1 MSKKDQLELVLV
13 SQPDWLGTQI
23 SCKAELQL
31 KKNPWVVGGWV
42 DRWGCWRNEKYG
54 IAQHQDGLSWAND

>member
-1 MSKKDQLELVLV
+1 MDIVCRSFFDMLLLKDMSKKDQLELVLV

-31 KKNPWVVGGWV
+31 KKNPWVVV
-42 DRWGCWRNEKYG
+42 VVVAVLVMLVSN
-54 IAQHQDGLSWAND
+54 

>member
-31 KKNPWVVGGWV
+31 KKKSMGGGGVG
-42 DRWGCWRNEKYG
+42 
-54 IAQHQDGLSWAND
+54 